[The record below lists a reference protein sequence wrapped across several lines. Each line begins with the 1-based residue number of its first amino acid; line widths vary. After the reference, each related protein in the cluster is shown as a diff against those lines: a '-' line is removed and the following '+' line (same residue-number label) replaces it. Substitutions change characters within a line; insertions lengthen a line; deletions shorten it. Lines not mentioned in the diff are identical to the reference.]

1 VPTNTFT
8 LIYRLSAVR
17 ENLQNTKTKPFF
29 STLLHILYI
38 VDLESSWLSDRTPD
52 CNAAVSGSHPAPAQ
66 STVNSINPYVGRHR
80 YRKVHTI
87 YEKRGKNTL
96 LKRL

>member
-17 ENLQNTKTKPFF
+17 ENLQTTKTKPFF

-38 VDLESSWLSDRTPD
+38 VDLESSWLNDCTPD
-52 CNAAVSGSHPAPAQ
+52 CNAAVLGSHPAPAQ
-66 STVNSINPYVGRHR
+66 STANSINPYVGRHR

-87 YEKRGKNTL
+87 YEKKEVKTIY
-96 LKRL
+96 